1 MRLFERAARRAG
13 LPLRMREGF
22 NPRPRIS
29 FPLSLAL
36 GVEGREEVAGV
47 QLTDWLAPEE
57 VRRRL
62 ARALPRGL
70 DVIGVSTV
78 DPRHGGRVV
87 AVTYLIE
94 HPAIAGLSAADLDAL
109 LAREEVPVTR
119 LRKGRQVVVDIRPYL
134 HGLTL
139 APAETD
145 RPMTT
150 SRRSRPALR
159 VDLRVTPKGTARAD
173 EVFALLVQGSAVR
186 GQGSGTDQRPPEPGA
201 LAPGPGTVATR
212 IVRERV
218 VLAGSAGSSSWA
230 GQMADR

>member
-13 LPLRMREGF
+13 LPLRMSEGF

-36 GVEGREEVAGV
+36 GVEGREEVVGI

-70 DVIGVSTV
+70 DVVGISTV
-78 DPRHGGRVV
+78 DPRCGGRVV

-94 HPAIAGLSAADLDAL
+94 HPAIAHLSAADLDAL
-109 LAREEVPVTR
+109 LARDEVPVTR

-134 HGLTL
+134 RRL
-139 APAETD
+139 AIVPGETG
-145 RPMTT
+145 RPM
-150 SRRSRPALR
+150 LR

-173 EVFALLVQGSAVR
+173 EVLALLVQGSGVR
-186 GQGSGTDQRPPEPGA
+186 DQGSGTDDDEPADQRTPDPGPLTSEPGTI
-201 LAPGPGTVATR
+201 APR

-218 VLAGSAGSSSWA
+218 VLAGSADSLLSA
-230 GQMADR
+230 GQTADG